1 MPMPERS
8 GWRCDRSDQA
18 TAVIRQLLSPG
29 IAAEERFSD
38 IGGARLFPAEE
49 AVLSGAPA
57 WRRAEFATGRACARA
72 ALAALGLPAVPI
84 LPGPRGEPQ
93 WPAGVA
99 GSITHCAGY
108 RACAAARLADLAAI
122 GIDAEP
128 DYPLPDGL
136 LEDVAVPAE
145 RGWLAD
151 RMAAAPEVR
160 WDTLLFS
167 AKESAYKAWFP
178 LTGRPLRFQDAA
190 VTLRPGGFTVLV
202 EGAAAAG
209 RLPPALKGSWM
220 AGRGLVITAV
230 TVPA

>member
-1 MPMPERS
+1 
-8 GWRCDRSDQA
+8 
-18 TAVIRQLLSPG
+18 VIRQLLLPG
-29 IAAEERFSD
+29 TAAEETFSD
-38 IGGARLFPAEE
+38 ICGAALFPAEE

-57 WRRAEFATGRACARA
+57 QRRAEFATGRACARA
-72 ALAALGLPAVPI
+72 ALAALGLPASAI

-108 RACAAARLADLAAI
+108 RACAAAWLGDTAAV

-128 DYPLPDGL
+128 NCPLPDGV

-151 RMAAAPEVR
+151 RMAAAPEVC
-160 WDTLLFS
+160 WDRLLFS
-167 AKESAYKAWFP
+167 AKESVYKAWFP

-190 VTLRPGGFTVLV
+190 VTLGADGHGFVVRVLAPGAV
-202 EGAAAAG
+202 AAG
-209 RLPPALKGSWM
+209 RRLSQLEGSWLTD
-220 AGRGLVITAV
+220 GGLVITAV